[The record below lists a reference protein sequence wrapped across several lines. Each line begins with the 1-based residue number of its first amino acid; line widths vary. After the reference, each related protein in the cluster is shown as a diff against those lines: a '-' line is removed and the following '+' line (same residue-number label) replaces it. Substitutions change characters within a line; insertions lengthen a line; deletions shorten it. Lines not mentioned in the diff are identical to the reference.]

1 MRVISKLFRK
11 DEYDPK
17 YFDDQINGINE
28 LRIFVAQDKFISM
41 LFKALI
47 NPVLFPPHPSSHS
60 YPAGK
65 HLPTKQKHAINPLR
79 DIRTPIQG

>member
-11 DEYDPK
+11 DDYDPR

-28 LRIFVAQDKFISM
+28 LRVFVAQDKYIAM

-47 NPVLFPPHPSSHS
+47 NPVLISPYFF
-60 YPAGK
+60 
-65 HLPTKQKHAINPLR
+65 LTV
-79 DIRTPIQG
+79 